1 MKINIWAFRSKT
13 KKKIEVKEL
22 GEINNKNI
30 IFIMEL
36 FEYDFN
42 DEIQY

>member
-1 MKINIWAFRSKT
+1 MSFQIQDQ
-13 KKKIEVKEL
+13 KKLEVKGL